1 MWFYVAFIIGIASS
15 RLYEV
20 YLSKHYLRLAQK
32 EEDAHEIPEGVY
44 SWMVLFHAS
53 WLLACVVE
61 VIILNRPFF
70 PFWGTL
76 MLMGWGLAFTA
87 RIFMLKTMK
96 DSWNVRIIH
105 RSQQKVISTGFYRY
119 IRHPNYLIVII
130 EIFCVPLI
138 HNAYLTAGIGSCLNG
153 LLIWKRLQ
161 QEETYLASLPEYNQ
175 KLGHLPRFIPRA
187 VANFFKK
194 SK

>member
-1 MWFYVAFIIGIASS
+1 MWFYMAFISGIAAS

-32 EEDAHEIPEGVY
+32 EGEAHEIPEGIY
-44 SWMVLFHAS
+44 SWMVLFHAG
-53 WLLACVVE
+53 WLLACVAE
-61 VIILNRPFF
+61 VVILNRHFF
-70 PFWGTL
+70 PLWGTL
-76 MLMGWGLAFTA
+76 MLMGWGLAFAA

-105 RSQQKVISTGFYRY
+105 RAQQKVICTGFYRY

-138 HNAYLTAGIGSCLNG
+138 HNAYLTACIGSCLNG

-161 QEETYLASLPEYNQ
+161 KEEPYLASLPEYHQ
-175 KLGHLPRFIPRA
+175 KLGHLPRFIPRE

-194 SK
+194 